1 MLMRIIAVSICL
13 AISALA
19 SPRDV
24 VKPHDASIIWL
35 GGPTREQAETDT
47 ISDRENAPKR
57 GKTTVSRRSKDPVN
71 IPSSSGRFRRSVFE
85 STNLPF
91 AIGIQYRS
99 GWLVIE
105 GDPSESIMRL
115 ILTAPGEKPRI
126 YRYDGRKTMQ
136 FYIGSKCGDYKVQL
150 LGNGVPYYRT
160 ECTFEFELVD

>member
-13 AISALA
+13 ALAALA
-19 SPRDV
+19 SSRDV
-24 VKPHDASIIWL
+24 VKPHDASILWL
-35 GGPTREQAETDT
+35 GGPACEKAETDT
-47 ISDRENAPKR
+47 IPDRENAPKR

-105 GDPSESIMRL
+105 GDPSETIMRL

-126 YRYDGRKTMQ
+126 YRYDGRNTVQ